1 MNRFD
6 DLAAFAAVVRA
17 RSFTRAAAQLGI
29 SQSALSQ
36 TVRALEHRLDLKLL
50 NRTTRSVSPTE
61 VGERL
66 YQTVGPRLADIES
79 ELAVLGELR
88 GKPAGTV
95 RITATEHA
103 VRTLIW
109 PRLRPWLPKY
119 PDIKVEISADNRFT
133 DIVAERFDIG
143 VRLGADVAKDMI
155 AVRMA
160 PDMRLAVVGS
170 PDYFAR
176 CPAPR
181 APQDLTE
188 HDCIGMRLPT
198 HGGLL
203 PWEFK
208 RRGKG
213 VNVHVNGRLVFNSTE
228 LILAAALAGHGLAW
242 VPADLAEAHI
252 AAGRL
257 RSTLDDWAMSF
268 PGYHLYYASRR
279 ASPALTLVADALRP
293 SPVANLPI
301 RRGSSCSPAAG
312 RAGSA

>member
-1 MNRFD
+1 MTRFD
-6 DLAAFAAVVRA
+6 DLGAFAAVVRA
-17 RSFTRAAAQLGI
+17 SSFTRAAAQLGV

-36 TVRALEHRLDLKLL
+36 TVRALERRLDLKLL

-61 VGERL
+61 AGERL
-66 YQTVGPRLADIES
+66 YQTVGPRLADIEA
-79 ELAVLGELR
+79 ELAVLAELR

-103 VRTLIW
+103 VRALIW

-119 PDIKVEISADNRFT
+119 PDIRIEISADNRFT

-160 PDMRLAVVGS
+160 SDMRLAVVGS

-176 CPAPR
+176 CPPPR
-181 APQDLTE
+181 APQELTD
-188 HDCIGMRLPT
+188 HDCIGLRLPT

-203 PWEFK
+203 TWEFK
-208 RRGKG
+208 RRGKR
-213 VNVHVNGRLVFNSTE
+213 VNVHVSGRLVFNSSD
-228 LILAAALAGHGLAW
+228 LVLAAALAGHGLAW
-242 VPADLAEAHI
+242 VPGDLVEEPIAD
-252 AAGRL
+252 GRL
-257 RSTLDDWAMSF
+257 VSALDDWATTF

-279 ASPALTLVADALRP
+279 ASPALALVVDALRQ
-293 SPVANLPI
+293 
-301 RRGSSCSPAAG
+301 R
-312 RAGSA
+312 